1 MNPKTEAWL
10 EFAQNDLKTIKHII
24 DDAHLTNPFY
34 FSRICVAI
42 NSLKITCQ

>member
-34 FSRICVAI
+34 FSLFTLNLRCLI
-42 NSLKITCQ
+42 